1 MNLTGLLTSAGINIG
16 LCVLFF
22 SLYSILRK
30 QPGLVGVFFARRV
43 AKQQLRQLEHRIER
57 FVPSASWIK
66 KAWETTEQ
74 ELLSSAG
81 LDAVVFIKIVLF
93 SIQIFSIAAVAC
105 LILVLPCNYYG
116 KQINHARIPSEEL
129 EVFTIVN
136 VQEGS
141 RQLWTHV
148 AALYVIT
155 CSACTLLYFNYK
167 SITHLRLAHI
177 SQVPANLSYFTVLVR
192 SIPWSSRESYSD
204 SVKKFFTKY
213 YASSYLSHQMVHRSG
228 KIHKLMTDA
237 EKVYKMLI
245 STSNDSQGKPSFVR
259 CGLCGEMT
267 SSFKILSSEDGVKAN
282 SEVRNLE
289 LTRNQK
295 EHPAALVFFKTRHGA
310 FTASQGLQSSNP
322 MLWVIDLAPD
332 PCDVYWSNLCIPYRQ
347 LWIRRIATLI
357 AAIAF
362 MLLFLAPVTVVQALT
377 DATRLAKT
385 FPFLKKILKWKFM
398 TQVVEGYLPSV
409 ILMLFLYT
417 APPLMM
423 LFSSVEGSISRIGR
437 KRSACC
443 KVLYFTIWNVF
454 FVNIFS
460 GTVIKQL
467 DSLSYL
473 KNIPIRLGQAV
484 PSQAI
489 LFMTYIMTSG
499 WASLSVELLQ
509 PFMLLAHL
517 FSRYILKKDT
527 PPDGTL
533 SFPYHTE
540 VPRVL
545 LFGFI
550 GLTCSV
556 LAPLITPFLL
566 AYFALAYL
574 VYRNQFLNVY
584 IQKYESGGQ
593 FWPIAHN
600 STIFSLVL
608 AQIIAIGVF
617 GLKKS
622 PVASGFTIPLVIC
635 TLLFNEYC
643 RHRFSPVFKYNPA
656 EVLMDMDLQD
666 ERNGRMEEIHQQLP
680 VAYCQFTVTSQ
691 DFCRSGHSVLYDV
704 KKSEGDPEINNSAC
718 DCQSR
723 PKQSSSGITLAVA
736 HFKWVKSYS
745 SESIKGTRHL
755 SSLVRPCTYDGASQC
770 RTQKLPLEHCEC
782 EL

>member
-1 MNLTGLLTSAGINIG
+1 M
-16 LCVLFF
+16 
-22 SLYSILRK
+22 
-30 QPGLVGVFFARRV
+30 
-43 AKQQLRQLEHRIER
+43 
-57 FVPSASWIK
+57 
-66 KAWETTEQ
+66 
-74 ELLSSAG
+74 
-81 LDAVVFIKIVLF
+81 
-93 SIQIFSIAAVAC
+93 
-105 LILVLPCNYYG
+105 
-116 KQINHARIPSEEL
+116 
-129 EVFTIVN
+129 
-136 VQEGS
+136 
-141 RQLWTHV
+141 
-148 AALYVIT
+148 
-155 CSACTLLYFNYK
+155 NYK
-167 SITHLRLAHI
+167 SITNLRLAYI
-177 SQVPANLSYFTVLVR
+177 SRVPANPSHFTVFVR
-192 SIPWSSRESYSD
+192 SIPSFMQDSYTD
-204 SVKKFFTKY
+204 SVKKYFMKY
-213 YASSYLSHQMVHRSG
+213 YASSYLSHQMVHRCG
-228 KIHKLMTDA
+228 KVHKLLTDA
-237 EKVYKMLI
+237 EKMYKMLK
-245 STSNDSQGKPSFVR
+245 STTDENQGKPSFVR

-267 SSFKILSSEDGVKAN
+267 SSFRILSDENNVKTN
-282 SEVRNLE
+282 NEVHNFE

-295 EHPAALVFFKTRHGA
+295 EYPAAFVFFKTRYGA
-310 FTASQGLQSSNP
+310 FTASQVLQSSNP
-322 MLWVIDLAPD
+322 MLWVTDLAPD

-362 MLLFLAPVTVVQALT
+362 MLLFLIPVTVVQALT
-377 DATRLAKT
+377 DAGRLART

-423 LFSSVEGSISRIGR
+423 LFSAVEGSISRIGR

-460 GTVIKQL
+460 GTILKQL

-509 PFMLLAHL
+509 PFMLLANL
-517 FSRYILKKDT
+517 FSRYILKKET

-545 LFGFI
+545 LFGLI

-566 AYFALAYL
+566 VYFTLAYL

-584 IQKYESGGQ
+584 IEKYKSGGQ

-643 RHRFSPVFKYNPA
+643 RQRFYPVFKKYPA
-656 EVLMDMDLQD
+656 EVLMDMDFQD
-666 ERNGRMEEIHQQLP
+666 EQNGRMEEIHGQLP
-680 VAYCQFTVTSQ
+680 VAYCQFTVTSP
-691 DFCRSGHSVLYDV
+691 DFCRSGHSVLHDTGKNAV
-704 KKSEGDPEINNSAC
+704 DSEIKDLEN
-718 DCQSR
+718 R
-723 PKQSSSGITLAVA
+723 P
-736 HFKWVKSYS
+736 
-745 SESIKGTRHL
+745 
-755 SSLVRPCTYDGASQC
+755 SLVDSE
-770 RTQKLPLEHCEC
+770 PLEENQQHMNVSKC
-782 EL
+782 